1 MAGNS
6 NNRKWWIAIVIGIV
20 VAIAM
25 ATNPDAT
32 NGGGGGSGSGGCETA
47 YANRG
52 PYAENDH
59 DTYIRN
65 CEQGVRDLQKA
76 EEQGS

>member
-25 ATNPDAT
+25 ANQPEHHHWWRWRERIGRLRDGLREPRA
-32 NGGGGGSGSGGCETA
+32 
-47 YANRG
+47 
-52 PYAENDH
+52 YAENDH
-59 DTYIRN
+59 DTFIRN